1 MVEIVASFMLEEAE
15 EGMPEWMK
23 VADELFR

>member
-1 MVEIVASFMLEEAE
+1 VEVVASFMPEEAE